1 MPKPVKALTLLYR
14 ASDNEFPVKKF
25 HQKCDGIENT
35 VTVVE
40 TEFGKIIGG
49 YTPVK
54 WESPQSWKYKEDA
67 SGESFLFSVSLNEK
81 YPVTNKQYATCQ
93 SKDYGPTFG
102 SGQCDLYLYDK
113 CNANNSSQA
122 YFPHSYNNGKYQNN
136 QQSYTAFS
144 GQTNGYQFKVKQYE
158 VFKLVIN
165 IY

>member
-14 ASDNEFPVKKF
+14 ASDNEFSAKKF

-54 WESPQSWKYKEDA
+54 WESHQSGQYKEDA

-81 YPVTNKQYATCQ
+81 YPVIDKQKATYQ
-93 SKDYGPTFG
+93 HKDYGPIFG
-102 SGQCDLYLYDK
+102 GGGNGCDLYLSDK
-113 CNANNSSQA
+113 CNANNNVA
-122 YFPHSYNNGKYQNN
+122 NFPTSYNNGKYQNN
-136 QQSYTAFS
+136 QQSYTAFT
-144 GQTNGYQFKVKQYE
+144 GQTNGYNFKVKQYE
-158 VFKLVIN
+158 VFKVEWK
-165 IY
+165 

>member
-14 ASDNEFPVKKF
+14 ASDNEFSVKKF

-54 WESPQSWKYKEDA
+54 WESTQSGQYKEDA

-81 YPVTNKQYATCQ
+81 YPVIDKQKATLQ
-93 SKDYGPTFG
+93 NKDYGPIFG
-102 SGQCDLYLYDK
+102 GGNDLRLYDN
-113 CNANNSSQA
+113 CNANKNHNNLNSR
-122 YFPHSYNNGKYQNN
+122 FFWLCFVVHFGD
-136 QQSYTAFS
+136 
-144 GQTNGYQFKVKQYE
+144 
-158 VFKLVIN
+158 
-165 IY
+165 